1 MNQTHNTSTKF
12 RAALRKELPLWVQQE
27 ILSEEEADRLS
38 TIYQLSSLKEESS
51 SLLSSVIFTIGGLL
65 LGGGFISFVAANWEG
80 ISNPLKLALLFSILL
95 GLHITGFWLWYARG
109 WRRLGHA
116 LIFCGCLVFGAD
128 IGLVAQIFHI
138 RGNWYGAF
146 GAWAIGSLAMAWAV
160 RSWIIGLLVLL
171 TSFIWFTGFHSD
183 YEQLALLYP
192 LGIAISLITLAW
204 TLRSR
209 VLYTTSLLAI
219 ITATCFLA
227 GSGGNGSQLLFAMAA
242 SALFIWLLGQL
253 HRISGWHREFATPAA
268 ALGLSLL
275 AATAYIWSFSGV
287 WRVSPERRTPSLWAS
302 VFLLLS
308 IAGAFLLLRD
318 KRHSHPGLIIG
329 VLAAGG
335 LLCGS
340 ALLVIM
346 GSAERELPYVMIANL
361 AALILAA
368 VMVGTSLIDE
378 RRSLFW
384 LGSLYVVLLILT
396 RFLEY
401 ETSLLVKSAA
411 FLACGVAV
419 IFAGMKYEQ
428 YIRRK
433 STVMEPGRGRE
444 VVGE

>member
-171 TSFIWFTGFHSD
+171 TSFIWFTDFTATTNSS
-183 YEQLALLYP
+183 P
-192 LGIAISLITLAW
+192 CSIARYRHFAS
-204 TLRSR
+204 LRS
-209 VLYTTSLLAI
+209 LD
-219 ITATCFLA
+219 TAL
-227 GSGGNGSQLLFAMAA
+227 S
-242 SALFIWLLGQL
+242 SALHDVAACHHHSHLLSCRLRGQWKSVAVRDGCERVVHLVLGQL

-361 AALILAA
+361 AA
-368 VMVGTSLIDE
+368 
-378 RRSLFW
+378 
-384 LGSLYVVLLILT
+384 
-396 RFLEY
+396 
-401 ETSLLVKSAA
+401 
-411 FLACGVAV
+411 
-419 IFAGMKYEQ
+419 
-428 YIRRK
+428 
-433 STVMEPGRGRE
+433 
-444 VVGE
+444 